1 MAKARDDL
9 RDIKGMFF
17 DYGGVIEDLTP
28 DHDKFSKGV
37 GIITGILEKE
47 GIRIKEKE
55 LEEALIA
62 GQEEYSNWIEKNNYV
77 ELPNERIWTSFF
89 LKKYCSDNRTTAL
102 IEARS
107 EELSSIFEYYLF
119 RRRPSRELVKVI
131 KTLFYL
137 GYTLSLISNTM
148 SRILIPERLK
158 KFGIER
164 FFSATVLSMNVGFR
178 KPRPEIFQEA
188 LKITGLNPGQCIFIG
203 DTLSRDIVGCRRAG
217 FYRSVLLPSGITAI
231 KDREYRG
238 GATPDYTIKSLN
250 ELIPLLGGVATT
262 RRI

>member
-9 RDIKGMFF
+9 RDIKGIFF
-17 DYGGVIEDLTP
+17 DYGGVIEDLTL

-37 GIITGILEKE
+37 GIITGILEKD
-47 GIRIKEKE
+47 GIKIKEKE

-62 GQEEYSNWIEKNNYV
+62 GQEEYSNWIEKSNYI
-77 ELPNERIWTSFF
+77 ELPNEKIWTSFF
-89 LKKYCSDNRTTAL
+89 LKKYCEDDSNRAL

-107 EELSSIFEYYLF
+107 EELSSIYEYYLF

-137 GYTLSLISNTM
+137 GYTLSLVSNTI
-148 SRILIPERLK
+148 SRVLIPERLK
-158 KFGIER
+158 KYGIER
-164 FFSATVLSMNVGFR
+164 FFTSIVLSMNVGFR
-178 KPRPEIFQEA
+178 KPSPGIFQEA
-188 LKITGLNPGQCIFIG
+188 LKTTDLSPGQCIFIG
-203 DTLSRDIVGCRRAG
+203 DTLSRDIEGCRRAG

-238 GATPDYTIKSLN
+238 RSTPDYTIKSLN
-250 ELIPLLGGVATT
+250 ELLTLLGCDAKAHE
-262 RRI
+262 